1 MTFASLDM
9 ATCGYLL
16 SLDHRSTKPTCKAVK
31 PTVSQETV
39 KNRYYILPFEME
51 EEMNSTEADT
61 RELMAS
67 AESVPQTVLWSDDIS
82 EEERAKWLHGLQ
94 TEIDTMTTGKQVLRE
109 VTRAEARDI
118 WELSSVTELPTPV
131 PSKLVLTRKPD
142 VAAAPL
148 ETSAAAACKTALDSW
163 KARVRLVACGNFQED
178 TQAHMLENSSANPSQ
193 ELLRLLLSMLARHPD
208 WSALVLDISCA
219 FLNASLD
226 NERVLIRPPPAL
238 VKLGLVSPHVLWM
251 ALRAIYGLRKAPK
264 LWEEERNKTLDHR
277 VLKQTP
283 DSKLGDVTMQP
294 LESGAWLLQCDG
306 ACVGLFMMYVDDGLL
321 VGPSEILTRL
331 GLELKALWDL
341 KYQGFLSSLN
351 LADGSSVVLGRE
363 TVPVHRELSFLGM
376 KIRRCADQS
385 ILLHQTPWLAQEL
398 NKTGWLHMKGSP
410 SLPNIPEG
418 TVEPMV
424 RDDQYAEALKKVQS
438 EIGCLQWIALRSRP
452 DIAATVGSAACM
464 STVHPGL
471 VSKLC
476 QGIWRYLSA
485 TRNHGVL
492 FCSLPDGP
500 HLDDTLWCYGD
511 ASLAPGASRSRTGV
525 IILWGDHIISWK
537 SQRQA
542 LTAWSAFEAEVDAS
556 ATTCQTGVPLKM
568 LLEQVVSAPVRMV
581 LGSDN
586 AACVVNCVKGSSSTV
601 PTRTR
606 HVPENKQVVNSGT

>member
-31 PTVSQETV
+31 PTVSQETANA

-51 EEMNSTEADT
+51 EEMNRTEADT

-142 VAAAPL
+142 VAAAPF

-193 ELLRLLLSMLARHPD
+193 ELLRLLLSMLAPHPD

-306 ACVGLFMMYVDDGLL
+306 ACVGLFMMY
-321 VGPSEILTRL
+321 
-331 GLELKALWDL
+331 
-341 KYQGFLSSLN
+341 
-351 LADGSSVVLGRE
+351 
-363 TVPVHRELSFLGM
+363 
-376 KIRRCADQS
+376 
-385 ILLHQTPWLAQEL
+385 
-398 NKTGWLHMKGSP
+398 
-410 SLPNIPEG
+410 
-418 TVEPMV
+418 
-424 RDDQYAEALKKVQS
+424 
-438 EIGCLQWIALRSRP
+438 
-452 DIAATVGSAACM
+452 
-464 STVHPGL
+464 
-471 VSKLC
+471 
-476 QGIWRYLSA
+476 
-485 TRNHGVL
+485 
-492 FCSLPDGP
+492 
-500 HLDDTLWCYGD
+500 
-511 ASLAPGASRSRTGV
+511 
-525 IILWGDHIISWK
+525 
-537 SQRQA
+537 
-542 LTAWSAFEAEVDAS
+542 
-556 ATTCQTGVPLKM
+556 
-568 LLEQVVSAPVRMV
+568 
-581 LGSDN
+581 DN
-586 AACVVNCVKGSSSTV
+586 VCG
-601 PTRTR
+601 
-606 HVPENKQVVNSGT
+606 